1 MAYIGKKPSDVFPTS
16 AELDTI
22 TSTNLNIDASGDITL
37 DADGGNIS
45 IKDGGTSIGTI
56 GVTSSDQIFFSRTT
70 GSQGIK
76 LKNSALMPSSADVSD
91 SDNDQGLGSSSV
103 RWKDLYL
110 SGGAYIGGTG
120 TANKLDDYEE
130 GTWTPNADGGSTTHH
145 DQFGFYTKVG
155 NLVHAYFN
163 LRINAYNG
171 GSAVR
176 YLFGGLPF
184 PASSTSGKSGAG
196 SIFYFGNI
204 HTSAV
209 ALFCRVDPNNS
220 AVYVSGTTGS
230 VASMANINHPWA
242 TNNAQVIGFVM
253 YRTD

>member
-1 MAYIGKKPSDVFPTS
+1 MTSIIKVNNIQNSSGTAAVSIDGSSNVTFPQNATISGNTTVTGNTTITGTTTATGK
-16 AELDTI
+16 I
-22 TSTNLNIDASGDITL
+22 TSTAGITFGSDTAAS
-37 DADGGNIS
+37 N
-45 IKDGGTSIGTI
+45 
-56 GVTSSDQIFFSRTT
+56 V
-70 GSQGIK
+70 
-76 LKNSALMPSSADVSD
+76 
-91 SDNDQGLGSSSV
+91 
-103 RWKDLYL
+103 
-110 SGGAYIGGTG
+110 
-120 TANKLDDYEE
+120 LDDYEE

-163 LRINAYNG
+163 IRINAYNG

-184 PASSTSGKSGAG
+184 SASSTSGKSGAG

-220 AVYVSGTTGS
+220 AVYVSGTTGN

-242 TNNAQVIGFVM
+242 TNNAQIIGFVM